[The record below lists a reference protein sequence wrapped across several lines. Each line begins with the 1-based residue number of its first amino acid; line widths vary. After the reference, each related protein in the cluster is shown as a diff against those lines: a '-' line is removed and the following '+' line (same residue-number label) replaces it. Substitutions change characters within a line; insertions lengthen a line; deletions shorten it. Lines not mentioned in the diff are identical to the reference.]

1 MITLRGP
8 RLPERGVYAQPG
20 GSTPSPGHARA
31 VRVRPAHNEGMAD
44 DDALGRVRAFCLA
57 LPGAT
62 ERVSHGTPTFFV
74 NDKKSF
80 AQYWDDHHGDG
91 RIALWCAAPPGVQQ
105 AYVADDPES
114 FFVPPYV
121 GHLGWLG
128 VRLDRALPWPEVED
142 VIEQAYRK
150 VAPKRLVAE
159 LESG

>member
-1 MITLRGP
+1 
-8 RLPERGVYAQPG
+8 
-20 GSTPSPGHARA
+20 
-31 VRVRPAHNEGMAD
+31 MAD
-44 DDALGRVRAFCLA
+44 DDVLGRVRAFCLA

-121 GHLGWLG
+121 GHLGWFG